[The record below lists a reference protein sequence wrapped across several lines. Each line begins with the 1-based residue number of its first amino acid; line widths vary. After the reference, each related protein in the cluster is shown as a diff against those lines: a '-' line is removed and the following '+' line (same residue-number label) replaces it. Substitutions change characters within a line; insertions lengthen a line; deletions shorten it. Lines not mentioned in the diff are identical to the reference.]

1 MATRFP
7 LNYEICLEIDT
18 TPNGATRTFVRVAE
32 GITTCELSE
41 NSSVDQKSYYDDEGF
56 ATSAKLGGQFTLSIS
71 GDRCVGD
78 AAQDYLVST
87 FGKYGDEAKSNVRM
101 TASDG
106 AQKSGSCTITTV
118 TDGGGDA
125 SALASFACEIH
136 FNGKP
141 SILARSNAPAL
152 TATVAA
158 GSVAG
163 STKFTATPTSPNTL
177 AYKLSGATAGT
188 IYARQYVP
196 NLIAYTSAAD
206 IPAVVGQYLQM
217 FEVDA
222 NLRVVSFSQEALEA
236 ADINPGT

>member
-1 MATRFP
+1 MARFP
-7 LNYEICLEIDT
+7 LNYEINLEIDT
-18 TPNGATRTFVRVAE
+18 TPTGATRTYVRVAE

-41 NSSVDQKSYYDDEGF
+41 NSEVDQKTYYDDEGF
-56 ATSAKLGGQFTLSIS
+56 KTSAKLGGQFTLSIS

-87 FGKYGDEAKSNVRM
+87 FGKYGDEAKSNIRL
-101 TASDG
+101 TAADG

-125 SALASFACEIH
+125 AALASFACEIH

-141 SILARSNAPAL
+141 SMLPRSAAPAL

-163 STKFTATPTSPNTL
+163 STKFTATAGVGNTL

-196 NLIAYTSAAD
+196 NLIAYTSAGD
-206 IPAVVGQYLQM
+206 IAAVAGQYLQM

-222 NLRVVSFSQEALEA
+222 NLRIVNFSQELLEA